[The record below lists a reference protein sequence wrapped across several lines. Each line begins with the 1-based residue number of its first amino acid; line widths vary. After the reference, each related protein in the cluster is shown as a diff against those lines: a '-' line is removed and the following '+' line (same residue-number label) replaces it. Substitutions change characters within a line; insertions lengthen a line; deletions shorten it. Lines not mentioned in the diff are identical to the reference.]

1 MALKTSWGGIE
12 TTGKTEIPLPN
23 PERYLSMLVE
33 GAARNVPEVDAQTYK
48 EFRTNL
54 SRLSL
59 QIPDRL
65 PDADK
70 LALIRVIIHEFENY
84 REGSERAA
92 RERLNAWRG
101 LVEKMLLELLSTL
114 GVHSGAAEVAPM
126 AERLAEMRTIEDV
139 HAFKGLLQE
148 FLHPTNPNAKAPKP
162 SFFKE
167 PDRSTENDNAS
178 GLLGGGAAVEHLKKI
193 MERGGKGFIA
203 IFRLSCL
210 EVISQRF
217 GPEAVEDCLMAVS
230 AFLTESLQNEDTI
243 YHWSDSSLLAILEG
257 RVNEVVLNAQLQ
269 RIAAANRETN
279 VTIGGRNIMLRLP
292 ITFDLTP
299 INRLRSAEDL
309 SKLAALRTANW

>member
-12 TTGKTEIPLPN
+12 LTGKNEIPLPN
-23 PERYLSMLVE
+23 PERYLSMLVD
-33 GAARNVPEVDAQTYK
+33 GAARNVPEVDVATYK
-48 EFRTNL
+48 EFRSNL

-59 QIPDRL
+59 QLPDRL

-84 REGSERAA
+84 RDGSERAA
-92 RERLNAWRG
+92 RERLSAWRG
-101 LVEKMLLELLSTL
+101 LVEKLLLELLSTL
-114 GVHSGAAEVAPM
+114 GIPSTSPQVAPM
-126 AERLAEMRTIEDV
+126 AEKLVDLRTVEDV
-139 HAFKGLLQE
+139 HDFKMLLQE
-148 FLHPTNPNAKAPKP
+148 FLHPTDPKVKAPKP

-178 GLLGGGAAVEHLKKI
+178 GLLGGGAAVEHLQKI
-193 MERGGKGFIA
+193 MDRGGKGFIA
-203 IFRLSCL
+203 VFRLSCL

-217 GPEAVEDCLMAVS
+217 GPEAVQDCLMAVS

-243 YHWSDSSLLAILEG
+243 YHWSDSSLLAILEN
-257 RVNEVVLNAQLQ
+257 RVNEVILNAQLQ

-299 INRLRSAEDL
+299 INRLRNADDL
-309 SKLAALRTANW
+309 FKLAAMRTTNW

>member
-1 MALKTSWGGIE
+1 MTLKASWGGSDSSA
-12 TTGKTEIPLPN
+12 KNEIPLPN
-23 PERYLSMLVE
+23 PDRYLSMLLD
-33 GAARNVPEVDAQTYK
+33 GAVRNVPEVDAQTYK
-48 EFRTNL
+48 EFRSNL

-59 QIPDRL
+59 QLPDRL

-70 LALIRVIIHEFENY
+70 LALIRVIVHEFENY
-84 REGSERAA
+84 RDGSERAA

-114 GVHSGAAEVAPM
+114 GIGSGDSEVAPM
-126 AERLAEMRTIEDV
+126 AEKLEDMRTIEDV

-148 FLHPTNPNAKAPKP
+148 FLHPTNPRIKAPTA
-162 SFFKE
+162 SFFKV
-167 PDRSTENDNAS
+167 PDCSTENDNAS

-210 EVISQRF
+210 DVISQRF

-257 RVNEVVLNAQLQ
+257 RVNEVILNAQLQ

-299 INRLRSAEDL
+299 INRLRNAEDL
-309 SKLAALRTANW
+309 FKLAALRTANW